1 MFATVVVGFC
11 CSSFASVQARVEL
24 AHPISCDFPCR
35 KLLCV
40 SVFKVFRLSLSSN
53 LPPAFSSLIN
63 LFYFIQL
70 RGKINYYLF
79 ISPMF
84 NNLLTCLSIDFYDH
98 LVIALPKGFCVLF
111 YFLFTAFVFFLITVS
126 VGLLFLSRLAADAAV
141 CTYRTKKNVVNSQF
155 LLLCWICCLY

>member
-1 MFATVVVGFC
+1 M
-11 CSSFASVQARVEL
+11 
-24 AHPISCDFPCR
+24 
-35 KLLCV
+35 

-111 YFLFTAFVFFLITVS
+111 YFLFTAFVFFFLITVS